1 MKTLISTILI
11 LTLASCS
18 SLRDV
23 NDTSRDIIDYLS
35 DKTHDLADSTLD
47 KVESTISDTVPNIVN
62 SVLNSEGIAFL
73 VVVST
78 VLLSFV
84 VLTSI
89 YLLVGSARA
98 GWKRW
103 VAK

>member
-1 MKTLISTILI
+1 MRTLI
-11 LTLASCS
+11 LTMLTLMLTSCS
-18 SLRDV
+18 TLDRV
-23 NDTSRDIIDYLS
+23 NDTSKDIIDYLGE
-35 DKTHDLADSTLD
+35 KTDEITTDTLD
-47 KVESTISDTVPNIVN
+47 KVESTISTAVDTLI
-62 SVLNSEGIAFL
+62 NSEGVAFL
-73 VVVST
+73 VVVAT
-78 VLLSFV
+78 LLSSFV

>member
-1 MKTLISTILI
+1 MRTLI
-11 LTLASCS
+11 LTILTLMLTSCS
-18 SLRDV
+18 TLDRV
-23 NDTSRDIIDYLS
+23 NDTSKDIIDYLGE
-35 DKTHDLADSTLD
+35 KTDEITTDTLD
-47 KVESTISDTVPNIVN
+47 KVESTISNTIPNVVN

-78 VLLSFV
+78 ILLSFV